1 MSVRYG
7 AIAGIAGGTA
17 TALSG
22 VAIEAI
28 VKPSTTVSDQ
38 MWSYPWT
45 SDTFVP
51 VTVAFA
57 GFHLL
62 VFLGVLAFA
71 RSGAAGSG
79 RTPRIGTTLALVG
92 TAVFFLAE
100 LASLPISTQRMD
112 DTGPGIVGAVFG
124 LGVLLTAVGLVVAG
138 LATRR
143 AGQWRDWRRFVPL
156 AAGIWS
162 TALLF
167 LSFTPA
173 LAVGVSVY
181 GLFMAAL
188 GLAVYPRPSS
198 AIDESRTPTT
208 RATVLH

>member
-79 RTPRIGTTLALVG
+79 RTARIGTTLALVG

-143 AGQWRDWRRFVPL
+143 AGQWRDWRRSVPL

-188 GLAVYPRPSS
+188 GLAVYSRPSS

-208 RATVLH
+208 RATVVH